1 MTLDDKVI
9 EYVRHSY
16 RYYVN
21 DTPTISDGEYD
32 TLAYELYKRY
42 DELSDDSKRLVSNDE
57 VFCGTY
63 LSEYPYHLIE
73 DLL

>member
-16 RYYVN
+16 RYYVK
-21 DTPTISDGEYD
+21 DSPTVSDGEYD
-32 TLAYELYKRY
+32 TLAYELYKIY
-42 DELSDDSKRLVSNDE
+42 DELSDYSKELVSYDE

-63 LSEYPYHLIE
+63 LSEYPANLIE
-73 DLL
+73 DLV